1 MIWGLRLATPS
12 SVCGE
17 ADCSVVMRSPCAGD
31 ALDPSESV
39 RWRRPRPPVMDSG
52 GFKKTV
58 SLDCHGTNTL
68 VDVDGSVSELQ
79 GL

>member
-1 MIWGLRLATPS
+1 
-12 SVCGE
+12 
-17 ADCSVVMRSPCAGD
+17 MRSPCAGD

-68 VDVDGSVSELQ
+68 VDVDGSVSELNFVSVRTIKE
-79 GL
+79 GSSSRTLTSTHMAS